1 MRRKSKKKKEK
12 KEKWKRKEKK
22 EKTEKTEKKER
33 KKARK
38 SAEWKKHTTRVWEHW
53 EINILA
59 ELSTKSGHFVGLKYP
74 ISEQLRNVRKEN
86 LFLQLRGDG
95 VPLGG
100 SFGRHFFVLFLKST
114 TIYDVESWWYSL
126 EFIIHSLIS

>member
-1 MRRKSKKKKEK
+1 MEEER
-12 KEKWKRKEKK
+12 
-22 EKTEKTEKKER
+22 KER
-33 KKARK
+33 KNRKERNKASKEARK

-86 LFLQLRGDG
+86 LFLQLRGDE

-100 SFGRHFFVLFLKST
+100 SFDRHFFVLFLKST
-114 TIYDVESWWYSL
+114 TI
-126 EFIIHSLIS
+126 